1 MTDFNDIGISRQ
13 PDLPRCKKLL
23 SIGLFASVLHF
34 SGDMLLGFGT
44 EDETQT
50 GILRMLSA
58 YTGTSDGGILAAA
71 LLGLFGMVLEGLA
84 FFGIYRLF
92 VPFSPK
98 YAHSYRTGIF
108 GYLMFGACGYHVPVC
123 AMVFLQKHG
132 FADDLLLRYAACF
145 ILPAFVLFWVF
156 FIVLSAAQIKA
167 FAKGMTPCPK
177 WGWVFSL
184 PVGMIAAMLPGAL
197 GNVPLANALSCA
209 WIAFG
214 CLWQFTGL
222 LVLLCRAPKTKKAN
236 QRIWAARRKNGCCIP
251 KS

>member
-13 PDLPRCKKLL
+13 LDLPRCKKLL

-84 FFGIYRLF
+84 FFGIYRLI

-98 YAHSYRTGIF
+98 YAHSYRAGIF

-132 FADDLLLRYAACF
+132 LTNGLLLRYAACF

-184 PVGMIAAMLPGAL
+184 PVGMAAAMLP
-197 GNVPLANALSCA
+197 VPP
-209 WIAFG
+209 G
-214 CLWQFTGL
+214 H
-222 LVLLCRAPKTKKAN
+222 
-236 QRIWAARRKNGCCIP
+236 ARRP
-251 KS
+251 KMMPPVGKGGTPDETRLCHLRIRQAVRTLLPRTLPGRG